1 MLTVGGGSG
10 GHVTPI
16 LAIIS
21 ELKRSQKDNLEIRF
35 WSDRR
40 FATQAKQII
49 QHDNSDIKTK
59 AIFSGKLRRYH
70 NTSWWRQLLDLPTL
84 IKNIGDMFLLFLG
97 CAQSFFLLIAWRP
110 DVIFTKGG
118 FVCLPVGIAA
128 HLLRIPLVIH
138 DSDAHP
144 GLTNRILAPW
154 ARAIATGAPLEHY
167 SYPKSKAK
175 YVGIPIKS
183 DFHAFSPDEQ
193 RRAKEALGILA
204 DKPLV
209 VITGGG
215 LGAERINKAAVAI
228 ANKLLSYASVI
239 HVAGAKQFEQFED
252 KVPQDPNYTLLPFVS
267 QGMAQLLGAAD
278 VVVTRAGA
286 TTMLELAALQ
296 KAVIVVP
303 NAMLTGGHQLKNAKV
318 YEKEN
323 AVIVA
328 DELQFQDDPSVLFE
342 EIMLLINDN
351 DLRQK
356 MGKRLGKF
364 AKPNAA
370 RDTVE
375 LIIKTAK
382 KETQDGLVG

>member
-16 LAIIS
+16 LAIIN
-21 ELKRSQKDNLEIRF
+21 ELKQSQKSNLEIRF

-40 FATQAKQII
+40 FANQAKQII
-49 QHDNSDIKTK
+49 QHDNKDIKTK
-59 AIFSGKLRRYH
+59 AIFAGKLRRYH
-70 NTSWWRQLLDLPTL
+70 NTSWWKQLLDIPTL
-84 IKNIGDMFLLFLG
+84 IRNIGDIILIIIG
-97 CAQSFFLLIAWRP
+97 CLQSFFLLIAWRP

-128 HLLRIPLVIH
+128 HFLRVPFVIH

-154 ARAIATGAPLEHY
+154 ARAIATGAPLEYY
-167 SYPKSKAK
+167 SYPESKAK
-175 YVGIPIKS
+175 YVGIPINN
-183 DFHAFSPDEQ
+183 DFHTFSLNEQ
-193 RRAKEALGILA
+193 KKAKEALGVSA
-204 DKPLV
+204 HKPLV

-228 ANKLLSYASVI
+228 ADKLLPHASVI
-239 HVAGAKQFEQFED
+239 HITGTKQFEKFKD
-252 KVPQDPNYTLLPFVS
+252 TAPQDLNYKLLPFVS

-278 VVVTRAGA
+278 IVVTRAGA

-303 NAMLTGGHQLKNAKV
+303 NAMLTGGHQVKNAKV
-318 YEKEN
+318 YEKES

-328 DELQFQDDPSVLFE
+328 DELQFQDNPSILFE
-342 EIMLLINDN
+342 EIMLLINNN

-356 MGKRLGKF
+356 MGARLGKF

-370 RDTVE
+370 RETVE

-382 KETQDGLVG
+382 REI

>member
-40 FATQAKQII
+40 FAHQAKQII
-49 QHDNSDIKTK
+49 QHDNSDVQTK
-59 AIFSGKLRRYH
+59 AIFSGKMRRYH
-70 NTSWWRQLLDLPTL
+70 NTSWWKQLLDIPTL
-84 IKNIGDMFLLFLG
+84 VQNAGDIILLILG
-97 CAQSFFLLIAWRP
+97 CLQSLVLLIVWRP

-118 FVCLPVGIAA
+118 FVCLPVGIVARF
-128 HLLRIPLVIH
+128 LRIPLVIH

-175 YVGIPIKS
+175 YVGIPINS
-183 DFHAFSPDEQ
+183 DFHIFSSDEQ
-193 RRAKEALGILA
+193 KKAKEALGILTN
-204 DKPLV
+204 KPLIV
-209 VITGGG
+209 VTGGG
-215 LGAERINKAAVAI
+215 LGAERINKAVVAI
-228 ANKLLSYASVI
+228 AHKLLPHVSVI
-239 HVAGAKQFEQFED
+239 HITGAKQFQQFED
-252 KVPQDPNYTLLPFVS
+252 KIPQDPNYKLLPFVS

-328 DELQFQDDPSVLFE
+328 DELQFQDDPNVLFE
-342 EIMLLINDN
+342 EIMLLISDN
-351 DLRQK
+351 DLRKK
-356 MGKRLGKF
+356 MGERLGKF

-382 KETQDGLVG
+382 KEI